1 MAPFFGPPCR
11 LYCIEAESGNPGVS
25 YVQLYFESTLE
36 DRYEDEDL
44 FGLILFGLTI
54 NVEQKHLDKHDIEKL
69 VVA

>member
-1 MAPFFGPPCR
+1 
-11 LYCIEAESGNPGVS
+11 
-25 YVQLYFESTLE
+25 VQLYFDSTLD